1 MNRLTVA
8 TPKARDTKARPAFI
22 PEAALKKRQEK
33 MQRNL
38 AEDEEEMETS
48 VPKRKTEREIEL
60 EQGDDYIVDLKK
72 KYDIIPETWQG
83 HNIADFIDPDIM
95 EKLEALEKEE
105 EATERAGFYD
115 SEESEVDESYEEI
128 KELAGKIRHK
138 KALLKADQRIDN
150 TRKSTLTRVSVA
162 KKRERS
168 VGRLKRE
175 FEELGV
181 TDLEVENPESHFNR
195 AKSVSRARP
204 AKKQKLSSDPHRS
217 DSAVPR
223 SQSGLRDKE
232 QGEKLDKVKKKG
244 DKKTFARFGKAGESD
259 RRILEKRPK
268 HLFAGKRGIGKNDR
282 R

>member
-1 MNRLTVA
+1 M
-8 TPKARDTKARPAFI
+8 
-22 PEAALKKRQEK
+22 
-33 MQRNL
+33 
-38 AEDEEEMETS
+38 
-48 VPKRKTEREIEL
+48 
-60 EQGDDYIVDLKK
+60 
-72 KYDIIPETWQG
+72 
-83 HNIADFIDPDIM
+83 
-95 EKLEALEKEE
+95 
-105 EATERAGFYD
+105 
-115 SEESEVDESYEEI
+115 
-128 KELAGKIRHK
+128 
-138 KALLKADQRIDN
+138 
-150 TRKSTLTRVSVA
+150 A

-204 AKKQKLSSDPHRS
+204 AKKQKLSAGAERS
-217 DSAVPR
+217 ESAAPR

-232 QGEKLDKVKKKG
+232 QGEKLDKIKKKG

-259 RRILEKRPK
+259 RRIQEKRPK

>member
-1 MNRLTVA
+1 M
-8 TPKARDTKARPAFI
+8 
-22 PEAALKKRQEK
+22 
-33 MQRNL
+33 
-38 AEDEEEMETS
+38 
-48 VPKRKTEREIEL
+48 
-60 EQGDDYIVDLKK
+60 G
-72 KYDIIPETWQG
+72 
-83 HNIADFIDPDIM
+83 
-95 EKLEALEKEE
+95 
-105 EATERAGFYD
+105 
-115 SEESEVDESYEEI
+115 
-128 KELAGKIRHK
+128 
-138 KALLKADQRIDN
+138 

-217 DSAVPR
+217 E
-223 SQSGLRDKE
+223 SGLRDKE

>member
-1 MNRLTVA
+1 M
-8 TPKARDTKARPAFI
+8 
-22 PEAALKKRQEK
+22 
-33 MQRNL
+33 
-38 AEDEEEMETS
+38 
-48 VPKRKTEREIEL
+48 
-60 EQGDDYIVDLKK
+60 G
-72 KYDIIPETWQG
+72 
-83 HNIADFIDPDIM
+83 
-95 EKLEALEKEE
+95 
-105 EATERAGFYD
+105 AGFYD
-115 SEESEVDESYEEI
+115 SEEPEEDESYEEI

-138 KALLKADQRIDN
+138 KALLKADQYIDQ
-150 TRKSTLTRVSVA
+150 TRKPTLGRVTVA

-181 TDLEVENPESHFNR
+181 TDLEVENPETHFNR
-195 AKSVSRARP
+195 AKSGSRARP